1 MNKLDKLEAACD
13 AAYKALLD
21 AEDAFDEAHAE
32 VHCTD
37 FAAHYASA
45 SDAKRDEAVAHDK
58 YEAAALNWA
67 AARRAY
73 NAELESEIEE
83 LPTEMVQD
91 LFYEDKDKYL
101 PLKPFLKF
109 VPYNE

>member
-37 FAAHYASA
+37 FASHYASA

-73 NAELESEIEE
+73 NAELESETAAGKAYIEE
-83 LPTEMVQD
+83 LP
-91 LFYEDKDKYL
+91 YEDKDKYL